1 MSLPDKAVDH
11 NGCCRENLHVFC
23 KDIYRLNRNPV
34 QEVQV
39 PLGRKPGPIVECVQL
54 TRSHIFVVANAVQRG
69 VGESFKVLR
78 VQFRASCFGCESIM
92 SKIRELVNA

>member
-69 VGESFKVLR
+69 VGEPFEVLR